1 MGIPMK
7 TTVELPDPLF
17 KQARRYADAHATT
30 MKALIEEGL
39 RKVMAEDQEAPPF
52 KLRDGSF
59 KGGSGM
65 SPELTSWE
73 QIRDIIYDPSEG
85 RG

>member
-1 MGIPMK
+1 METHMK
-7 TTVELPDPLF
+7 TTIELPDPLF
-17 KQARRYADAHATT
+17 RQARRYAEAHHMT
-30 MKALIEEGL
+30 MKALVEQGL
-39 RKVMAEDQEAPPF
+39 RKVMAEQRETAPF

-59 KGGSGM
+59 HGGSGM